1 MEHVKLAQ
9 VAVEVWRLGQRLDAP
24 EPSRERLDDSLRRL
38 VNALEEAGIRYSD
51 PIGQP
56 YTAGMNAEVIASG
69 RSVSR
74 NSTYSAASSV
84 RPDTDPVSMP
94 ARRCC
99 STATSRWCSPR

>member
-56 YTAGMNAEVIASG
+56 YTAGMNAEVIASQNAPA
-69 RSVSR
+69 SVGPLAI
-74 NSTYSAASSV
+74 TQV
-84 RPDTDPVSMP
+84 LRPAVFIDEVLTVAPQIVIGDPQQDGE
-94 ARRCC
+94 
-99 STATSRWCSPR
+99 